1 MNYDKYIGLRY
12 LDNGR
17 TESGVDCWGL
27 ARLFYK
33 QEYNIDLP
41 SYSEEYSG
49 GTDAR
54 ILQVVELY
62 KDN

>member
-1 MNYDKYIGLRY
+1 MNYSKYIGLTY

-17 TESGVDCWGL
+17 TEAGVDCWGL

-33 QEYNIDLP
+33 GEFDIELP
-41 SYSEEYSG
+41 SYSEQYSG
-49 GTDAR
+49 GSDPQIR
-54 ILQVVELY
+54 EIVELY